1 MFRLAHGEQMH
12 RDSRLCKMELHGLYL
27 AVIFDAGRVRRLRR
41 NPFVEVLG
49 VDGHHRGEAAQ
60 MITGLKPTGPGKEK
74 SPWFQVGQFLFLV
87 ALAVGVFLL
96 AQSMVR
102 HRFFQGGRI
111 DRYGHI
117 KQ

>member
-1 MFRLAHGEQMH
+1 MFCLAHGEQMH
-12 RDSRLCKMELHGLYL
+12 RDLRLCKMELHGLYL
-27 AVIFDAGRVRRLRR
+27 AVIFDAGRVRMPRR
-41 NPFVEVLG
+41 NPFVEVHG
-49 VDGHHRGEAAQ
+49 VDGHHCGEAAQ
-60 MITGLKPTGPGKEK
+60 MITDLKPKRPGREK
-74 SPWFQVGQFLFLV
+74 SPWFQIGQFLFLL
-87 ALAVGVFLL
+87 ALAVAVFLL

>member
-1 MFRLAHGEQMH
+1 M
-12 RDSRLCKMELHGLYL
+12 
-27 AVIFDAGRVRRLRR
+27 
-41 NPFVEVLG
+41 LG
-49 VDGHHRGEAAQ
+49 VDAHHRGEAAQ
-60 MITGLKPTGPGKEK
+60 MITGLKPKGPGREK

-87 ALAVGVFLL
+87 ALAVAVIFL

-102 HRFFQGGRI
+102 HRFFQGGRV

>member
-1 MFRLAHGEQMH
+1 MRKF
-12 RDSRLCKMELHGLYL
+12 SRT
-27 AVIFDAGRVRRLRR
+27 
-41 NPFVEVLG
+41 P
-49 VDGHHRGEAAQ
+49 
-60 MITGLKPTGPGKEK
+60 
-74 SPWFQVGQFLFLV
+74 LV
-87 ALAVGVFLL
+87 ALAVAVLLL

>member
-1 MFRLAHGEQMH
+1 
-12 RDSRLCKMELHGLYL
+12 
-27 AVIFDAGRVRRLRR
+27 
-41 NPFVEVLG
+41 
-49 VDGHHRGEAAQ
+49 
-60 MITGLKPTGPGKEK
+60 MITDLKPKGLGKEK
-74 SPWFQVGQFLFLV
+74 SAWFQVGQFLFLL
-87 ALAVGVFLL
+87 ALAVAGFLL